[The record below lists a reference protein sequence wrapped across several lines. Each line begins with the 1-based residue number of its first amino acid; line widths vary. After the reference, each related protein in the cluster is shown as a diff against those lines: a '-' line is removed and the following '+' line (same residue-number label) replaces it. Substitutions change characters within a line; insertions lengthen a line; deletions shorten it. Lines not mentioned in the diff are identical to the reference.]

1 MGERTGRRKRKCFA
15 SPVVGPFQLDQS
27 VVYYNSKIM
36 PQGGWEFGVMGDMQK
51 RIKLANRQLPDYS
64 KGEEIMN
71 MVTHI
76 TGGGLGVVALVLCVV
91 RAALQGRGSGCGGGD
106 HLWGQPHWTV
116 HHVQCLPRS
125 AARHGEKGPPG
136 AGPLYHLFFL
146 IAGSYTP
153 VALSAI
159 RPLYPELG
167 IGLAIGEW
175 ALTALAVTLTAI
187 DLRKYRVFSMVCY
200 IGMGWA
206 VFALR
211 PTGHGGHGTDR
222 VYAAFGWR
230 NCLHPGLHS
239 VRHWRE
245 EEMASLRV
253 SYLRG
258 FWAVCC
264 TFLPFSCMPCKLGQP

>member
-1 MGERTGRRKRKCFA
+1 
-15 SPVVGPFQLDQS
+15 
-27 VVYYNSKIM
+27 
-36 PQGGWEFGVMGDMQK
+36 
-51 RIKLANRQLPDYS
+51 
-64 KGEEIMN
+64 

-76 TGGGLGVVALVLCVV
+76 TGGGLGVVALVLCIV
-91 RAALQGRGSGCGGGD
+91 RAALRGGAVDVVGAVIYGVSLIGLYTMSSVYHGLRPGMGKKVLQVLD
-106 HLWGQPHWTV
+106 HCTI
-116 HHVQCLPRS
+116 
-125 AARHGEKGPPG
+125 
-136 AGPLYHLFFL
+136 YFL

-187 DLRKYRVFSMVCY
+187 DLLGC
-200 IGMGWA
+200 A
-206 VFALR
+206 ALR

-222 VYAAFGWR
+222 VCAAFGWR

-239 VRHWRE
+239 VRHRRE

-253 SYLRG
+253 PYLRG
-258 FWAVCC
+258 FGQCAALFCHFLVCLVSWVSRSTC
-264 TFLPFSCMPCKLGQP
+264 CPGREKKSPCQIVGFMV

>member
-1 MGERTGRRKRKCFA
+1 M
-15 SPVVGPFQLDQS
+15 
-27 VVYYNSKIM
+27 
-36 PQGGWEFGVMGDMQK
+36 
-51 RIKLANRQLPDYS
+51 
-64 KGEEIMN
+64 
-71 MVTHI
+71 
-76 TGGGLGVVALVLCVV
+76 ALVLCVV
-91 RAALQGRGSGCGGGD
+91 RAALQGGAVDVVGAVIYGVSLIGLYTMSSVYHGLRPGMGKKVLQVLD
-106 HLWGQPHWTV
+106 HCTI
-116 HHVQCLPRS
+116 
-125 AARHGEKGPPG
+125 
-136 AGPLYHLFFL
+136 YFL

-264 TFLPFSCMPCKLGQP
+264 TFFAIFLYAL